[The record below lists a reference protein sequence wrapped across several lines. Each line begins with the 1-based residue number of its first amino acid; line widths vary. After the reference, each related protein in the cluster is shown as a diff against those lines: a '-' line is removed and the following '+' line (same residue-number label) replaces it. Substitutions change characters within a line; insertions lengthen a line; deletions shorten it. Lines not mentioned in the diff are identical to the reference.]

1 MPRKD
6 GYNIGLAVK
15 YYRELKGYSQ
25 RKLAKEVNIS
35 NAMISLLERSKR
47 GSVGADIMYE
57 ISIVLDVSC
66 DLLMKKAKELGG
78 V

>member
-35 NAMISLLERSKR
+35 NAMISLLESSQRE
-47 GSVGADIMYE
+47 SVGADIMYE
-57 ISIVLDVSC
+57 ISIALDISC
-66 DLLMKKAKELGG
+66 DSLMQKAKELGG